1 MAFRRLADFG
11 YGCGMCARFTLTAPP
26 DEVRSLFRYD
36 DLPNFP
42 PRYNIAPTQPI
53 AIVAS
58 FEGRRRFL
66 LARWGLI
73 PGWAKNPADLPLLIN
88 ARAET
93 VAEKPAFRGAFRHRR
108 MLVPATGFYE
118 WQKPHGPEKL
128 RDFSDKPMQPKK
140 AKGKQPFHI
149 RLAGDLAP
157 NGLFAFAGIWETY
170 LGADGSEIDT
180 AAILTLPSLPPVSQ
194 VHDRMPAVV
203 MPADFDRWLDCR
215 GTTPDEALRLIV
227 PGVRFDLFPVSTRVN
242 SARQD
247 DEGLTVPLAEPL
259 TAAEPAP
266 TGDVMTETLAP
277 SPGQSEGD
285 RGERD
290 LFGAPVVVT
299 GKART
304 KRGASKRR

>member
-1 MAFRRLADFG
+1 
-11 YGCGMCARFTLTAPP
+11 MCARFTLTAPP

-53 AIVAS
+53 AIVAI

-73 PGWAKNPADLPLLIN
+73 PGWAKNPADLPLMIN

-118 WQKPHGPEKL
+118 WQRTG
-128 RDFSDKPMQPKK
+128 
-140 AKGKQPFHI
+140 KGKQPFHI
-149 RLAGDLAP
+149 RLAADLAP
-157 NGLFAFAGIWETY
+157 TGLFAFAGIWETY
-170 LGADGSEIDT
+170 LAADGSEIDT

-242 SARQD
+242 SVRQD
-247 DEGLTVPLAEPL
+247 DEGLVVPLAEPV
-259 TAAEPAP
+259 TATEPARP
-266 TGDVMTETLAP
+266 ADVATEAPAP
-277 SPGQSEGD
+277 SPESGE
-285 RGERD
+285 GERD
-290 LFGAPVVVT
+290 LFGAPVVVS

-304 KRGASKRR
+304 KHGASKRS